1 MTTVTWQVV
10 KMVVLQPLKFAEDV
24 KAKEARFD
32 FVIVLIGLILHDTT
46 LCLFSMEAK
55 PHNTFRITLLSG
67 Y

>member
-1 MTTVTWQVV
+1 MTWQVV

-32 FVIVLIGLILHDTT
+32 IVMVLMGLILHDTT
-46 LCLFSMEAK
+46 LWHFSMETT
-55 PHNTFRITLLSG
+55 PQNTFHFALLSG